1 MKRIFNDAILRLL
14 VKNSNHKGEKT
25 DEKTTETGKSSS
37 GIGTRSVTH
46 NWKFAGSVCDIGTE
60 KNLNDVNKKI
70 DNLENKKEE
79 IEGELDTKN
88 EELVNLMVDVGIL
101 EKEIDQ
107 NEKQLKQVKKDLK
120 TAQKNEKKQYQA
132 MKKRIKFMYERG
144 DSAVISS
151 LLESKSMA
159 DMLNRVEYFNEVY
172 DYDRNLLDNY
182 EKTRKQVEDLKA
194 QVEDEKKELETA
206 KDDLKQQQKQLET
219 AMANLR
225 SQQANADTQIA
236 NAKNLA
242 SEYQKTITEQNKI
255 IQQQQAAAAASRS
268 SGGSSGGSGGTS
280 KPNSNASVPGG
291 NLNPPK
297 TTNVSG
303 SDVVNYAMQF
313 VGKPY
318 VWGGKDPNTGAD
330 CSGFTSYVYAHFGI
344 SIPSFS
350 GAQRSCG
357 QEVSY
362 ANAQAGDL
370 ICYAGHVAIYM
381 GGGKIVH
388 AKGTAYGI
396 VGNDNATYKTIITVR
411 RLL

>member
-1 MKRIFNDAILRLL
+1 MRKLQRRAKAVLAL
-14 VKNSNHKGEKT
+14 VLVVSLTIGSSQVVYATSAQNK
-25 DEKTTETGKSSS
+25 KSE
-37 GIGTRSVTH
+37 
-46 NWKFAGSVCDIGTE
+46 AE

-79 IEGELDTKN
+79 IQGELDTKN

-236 NAKNLA
+236 NAKSLA

-255 IQQQQAAAAASRS
+255 IQEQQAAAAAAAAAASQS
-268 SGGSSGGSGGTS
+268 SSSGNSGGSSSGGGTS
-280 KPNSNASVPGG
+280 KPKTNASVPGG
-291 NLNPPK
+291 NLNPAK

-303 SDVVNYAMQF
+303 SDVVSYAMQF

>member
-1 MKRIFNDAILRLL
+1 MRKLQRRAKAVLAL
-14 VKNSNHKGEKT
+14 VLVVSLTIGSSQVVYATSAQNK
-25 DEKTTETGKSSS
+25 KSE
-37 GIGTRSVTH
+37 
-46 NWKFAGSVCDIGTE
+46 AE

-280 KPNSNASVPGG
+280 KPNSNAIVPGG

>member
-1 MKRIFNDAILRLL
+1 MRKLQRRAKAVLAL
-14 VKNSNHKGEKT
+14 VLVVSLTIGSSQVVYATSAQNK
-25 DEKTTETGKSSS
+25 KSE
-37 GIGTRSVTH
+37 
-46 NWKFAGSVCDIGTE
+46 AE

-70 DNLENKKEE
+70 DNLEDEKEE
-79 IEGELDTKN
+79 IEGELDAKN

-159 DMLNRVEYFNEVY
+159 DMLNRVEYFNEGY

-236 NAKNLA
+236 NAKSLA

-255 IQQQQAAAAASRS
+255 IQQQQAAAAASGRS

>member
-1 MKRIFNDAILRLL
+1 MRKLQRRAKAVLAL
-14 VKNSNHKGEKT
+14 VLVVSLTIGSSQVVYATSAQNK
-25 DEKTTETGKSSS
+25 KSE
-37 GIGTRSVTH
+37 
-46 NWKFAGSVCDIGTE
+46 AE

-318 VWGGKDPNTGAD
+318 VWGGKDPNTGVD

>member
-1 MKRIFNDAILRLL
+1 MRKLQRRAKAVLAL
-14 VKNSNHKGEKT
+14 VLVVSLTIGSSQVVYATSAQNK
-25 DEKTTETGKSSS
+25 KSE
-37 GIGTRSVTH
+37 
-46 NWKFAGSVCDIGTE
+46 AE

-236 NAKNLA
+236 NAKSLA

-255 IQQQQAAAAASRS
+255 IQQQQAAAAASGRS
-268 SGGSSGGSGGTS
+268 SGGNSGGSGGTS

>member
-1 MKRIFNDAILRLL
+1 MRKLQRRAKAVLAL
-14 VKNSNHKGEKT
+14 VLVVSLTIGSSQVVYATSAQNK
-25 DEKTTETGKSSS
+25 KSE
-37 GIGTRSVTH
+37 
-46 NWKFAGSVCDIGTE
+46 AE

-70 DNLENKKEE
+70 DNLEDEKEE
-79 IEGELDTKN
+79 IEGELDAKN

-236 NAKNLA
+236 NAKSLA

-255 IQQQQAAAAASRS
+255 IQQQQAAAVASGRS

>member
-1 MKRIFNDAILRLL
+1 MRKLQRRAKAVLAL
-14 VKNSNHKGEKT
+14 VLVVSLTIGSSQVVYATSAQNK
-25 DEKTTETGKSSS
+25 KSE
-37 GIGTRSVTH
+37 
-46 NWKFAGSVCDIGTE
+46 AE

-79 IEGELDTKN
+79 IEGELDAKN

-206 KDDLKQQQKQLET
+206 KDNLKQQQKQLET

>member
-1 MKRIFNDAILRLL
+1 MRKLQRRAKAVLAL
-14 VKNSNHKGEKT
+14 VLVVSLTIGSSQVVYATSAQNK
-25 DEKTTETGKSSS
+25 KSE
-37 GIGTRSVTH
+37 
-46 NWKFAGSVCDIGTE
+46 AE

-242 SEYQKTITEQNKI
+242 SEYQKTIIEQNKI

>member
-1 MKRIFNDAILRLL
+1 MRKLQRRAKAVLAL
-14 VKNSNHKGEKT
+14 VLVVSLTIGSSQVVYATSAQNK
-25 DEKTTETGKSSS
+25 KSE
-37 GIGTRSVTH
+37 
-46 NWKFAGSVCDIGTE
+46 AE

-79 IEGELDTKN
+79 IEGELDTNN
-88 EELVNLMVDVGIL
+88 EELVNIIVDVGIL
-101 EKEIDQ
+101 EKDIDQ

>member
-1 MKRIFNDAILRLL
+1 MRKLQRRAKAVLAL
-14 VKNSNHKGEKT
+14 VLVVSLTIGSSQVVYATSAQNK
-25 DEKTTETGKSSS
+25 KSE
-37 GIGTRSVTH
+37 
-46 NWKFAGSVCDIGTE
+46 AE

-70 DNLENKKEE
+70 DNLEDKKEE
-79 IEGELDTKN
+79 IEGELDAKN

-236 NAKNLA
+236 NAKSLA

-255 IQQQQAAAAASRS
+255 IQQQQAAAVASGRS

>member
-1 MKRIFNDAILRLL
+1 MRKLQRRAKAVLAL
-14 VKNSNHKGEKT
+14 VLVVSLTIGSSQVVYATSAQNK
-25 DEKTTETGKSSS
+25 KSE
-37 GIGTRSVTH
+37 
-46 NWKFAGSVCDIGTE
+46 AE

-236 NAKNLA
+236 NAKSLA

-255 IQQQQAAAAASRS
+255 IQQQQAAAAASGRS

-350 GAQRSCG
+350 GDQRSCG

>member
-1 MKRIFNDAILRLL
+1 MRKLQRRAKAVLAL
-14 VKNSNHKGEKT
+14 VLVVSLTIGSSQVVYATSAQNK
-25 DEKTTETGKSSS
+25 KSE
-37 GIGTRSVTH
+37 
-46 NWKFAGSVCDIGTE
+46 AE

-70 DNLENKKEE
+70 DNLESEKEE

-236 NAKNLA
+236 NAKSLA
-242 SEYQKTITEQNKI
+242 SEYQKTITQQNKI
-255 IQQQQAAAAASRS
+255 IQQQQAAAAASGRS

>member
-1 MKRIFNDAILRLL
+1 MRKLQRRAKAVLAL
-14 VKNSNHKGEKT
+14 VLVVSLTIGSSQVVYATSAQNK
-25 DEKTTETGKSSS
+25 KSE
-37 GIGTRSVTH
+37 
-46 NWKFAGSVCDIGTE
+46 AE

-79 IEGELDTKN
+79 IEGELDAKN

-255 IQQQQAAAAASRS
+255 IQQQQAAAAAAGRS

>member
-1 MKRIFNDAILRLL
+1 MRKLQRRAKAVLAL
-14 VKNSNHKGEKT
+14 VLVVSLTIGSSQVVYATSAQNK
-25 DEKTTETGKSSS
+25 KSE
-37 GIGTRSVTH
+37 
-46 NWKFAGSVCDIGTE
+46 AE

-79 IEGELDTKN
+79 IEGELDAKN

-159 DMLNRVEYFNEVY
+159 DMLNCVEYFNEVY

>member
-1 MKRIFNDAILRLL
+1 MRKLQRRAKAVLAL
-14 VKNSNHKGEKT
+14 VLVVSLTIGSSQVVYATSAQNK
-25 DEKTTETGKSSS
+25 KSE
-37 GIGTRSVTH
+37 
-46 NWKFAGSVCDIGTE
+46 AE

-88 EELVNLMVDVGIL
+88 EELVNLMVDVGLL

-219 AMANLR
+219 AMTNLR

-255 IQQQQAAAAASRS
+255 IQQQQAEAAASRS

>member
-1 MKRIFNDAILRLL
+1 MRKLQRRAKAVLAL
-14 VKNSNHKGEKT
+14 VLVVSLTIGSSQVVYATSAQNK
-25 DEKTTETGKSSS
+25 KSE
-37 GIGTRSVTH
+37 
-46 NWKFAGSVCDIGTE
+46 AE

-107 NEKQLKQVKKDLK
+107 NEKQLIQVKKDLK

>member
-1 MKRIFNDAILRLL
+1 MRKLQRRAKAVLAL
-14 VKNSNHKGEKT
+14 VLVVSLTIGSSQVVYATSAQNK
-25 DEKTTETGKSSS
+25 KSE
-37 GIGTRSVTH
+37 
-46 NWKFAGSVCDIGTE
+46 AE

-219 AMANLR
+219 AMTNLR

-255 IQQQQAAAAASRS
+255 IQQQQAEAAASRS

-303 SDVVNYAMQF
+303 SDVVNYAMQV

>member
-1 MKRIFNDAILRLL
+1 MRKLQRRAKAVLAL
-14 VKNSNHKGEKT
+14 VLVVSLTIGSSQVVYATSAQNK
-25 DEKTTETGKSSS
+25 KSE
-37 GIGTRSVTH
+37 
-46 NWKFAGSVCDIGTE
+46 AE

-79 IEGELDTKN
+79 IEGELDAKN

-362 ANAQAGDL
+362 ANAQAGDR
-370 ICYAGHVAIYM
+370 ICYAGHVAIYR

>member
-1 MKRIFNDAILRLL
+1 MRKLQRRAKAVLAL
-14 VKNSNHKGEKT
+14 VLVVSLTIGSSQVVYATSAQNK
-25 DEKTTETGKSSS
+25 KSE
-37 GIGTRSVTH
+37 
-46 NWKFAGSVCDIGTE
+46 AE

-236 NAKNLA
+236 NAKSLA

-255 IQQQQAAAAASRS
+255 IQQQQAAAAASGRS

-318 VWGGKDPNTGAD
+318 VWGGKDPNTDAD

>member
-1 MKRIFNDAILRLL
+1 MRKLQRRAKAVLAL
-14 VKNSNHKGEKT
+14 VLVVSLTIGSSQVVYATSAQNK
-25 DEKTTETGKSSS
+25 KSE
-37 GIGTRSVTH
+37 
-46 NWKFAGSVCDIGTE
+46 AE

-70 DNLENKKEE
+70 DNLENTKEE

-236 NAKNLA
+236 NAKSLA

-255 IQQQQAAAAASRS
+255 IQQQQAAAAASGRS

>member
-1 MKRIFNDAILRLL
+1 MRKLQRRAKAVLAL
-14 VKNSNHKGEKT
+14 VLVVSLTIGSSQVVYATSAQNK
-25 DEKTTETGKSSS
+25 KSE
-37 GIGTRSVTH
+37 
-46 NWKFAGSVCDIGTE
+46 AE

-79 IEGELDTKN
+79 IEGELDAKN

-388 AKGTAYGI
+388 ANGTAYGI

>member
-1 MKRIFNDAILRLL
+1 MRKLQRRAKAVLAL
-14 VKNSNHKGEKT
+14 VLVVSLTIGSSQVVYATSAQNK
-25 DEKTTETGKSSS
+25 KSE
-37 GIGTRSVTH
+37 
-46 NWKFAGSVCDIGTE
+46 AE

-172 DYDRNLLDNY
+172 DYDRNLLDNF

-236 NAKNLA
+236 NAKSLA

-255 IQQQQAAAAASRS
+255 IQQQQAAAAASGRS

>member
-1 MKRIFNDAILRLL
+1 MRKLQRRAKAVLAL
-14 VKNSNHKGEKT
+14 VLVVSLTIGSSQVVYATSAQNK
-25 DEKTTETGKSSS
+25 KSE
-37 GIGTRSVTH
+37 
-46 NWKFAGSVCDIGTE
+46 AE

-236 NAKNLA
+236 NAKSLA

-255 IQQQQAAAAASRS
+255 IQQQQAAAAASGR
-268 SGGSSGGSGGTS
+268 SSGGSGGTS

>member
-1 MKRIFNDAILRLL
+1 MRKLQRRAKAVLAL
-14 VKNSNHKGEKT
+14 VLVVSLTIGSSQVVYATSAQNK
-25 DEKTTETGKSSS
+25 KSE
-37 GIGTRSVTH
+37 
-46 NWKFAGSVCDIGTE
+46 AE

-206 KDDLKQQQKQLET
+206 KDDLKQPQKQLET

-236 NAKNLA
+236 NAKSLA

-255 IQQQQAAAAASRS
+255 IQQQQAAAAASGRS

>member
-1 MKRIFNDAILRLL
+1 MRKLQRRAKAVLAL
-14 VKNSNHKGEKT
+14 VLVVSLTIGSSQVVYATSAQNK
-25 DEKTTETGKSSS
+25 KSE
-37 GIGTRSVTH
+37 
-46 NWKFAGSVCDIGTE
+46 AE

-70 DNLENKKEE
+70 DNLESEKEE

-255 IQQQQAAAAASRS
+255 IQQQQAEAAASRS

>member
-1 MKRIFNDAILRLL
+1 MRKLQRRAKAVLAL
-14 VKNSNHKGEKT
+14 VLVVSLTIGSSQVVYATSAQNK
-25 DEKTTETGKSSS
+25 KSE
-37 GIGTRSVTH
+37 
-46 NWKFAGSVCDIGTE
+46 AE

-159 DMLNRVEYFNEVY
+159 DMLNRVEYFNEDY

>member
-1 MKRIFNDAILRLL
+1 MRKLQRRAKAVLAL
-14 VKNSNHKGEKT
+14 VLVVSLTIGSSQVVYATSAQNK
-25 DEKTTETGKSSS
+25 KSE
-37 GIGTRSVTH
+37 
-46 NWKFAGSVCDIGTE
+46 AE

-70 DNLENKKEE
+70 DNLEDKKEE
-79 IEGELDTKN
+79 IEGELDAKN

-236 NAKNLA
+236 NAKSLA

-255 IQQQQAAAAASRS
+255 IQQQQAAAAASGRS

>member
-1 MKRIFNDAILRLL
+1 MRKLQRRAKAVLAL
-14 VKNSNHKGEKT
+14 VLVVSLTIGSSQVVYATSAQNK
-25 DEKTTETGKSSS
+25 KSE
-37 GIGTRSVTH
+37 
-46 NWKFAGSVCDIGTE
+46 AE

-236 NAKNLA
+236 NAKSLA

-255 IQQQQAAAAASRS
+255 IQQQQAAAAASGRS

-280 KPNSNASVPGG
+280 RPNSNASVPGG

>member
-1 MKRIFNDAILRLL
+1 MRKLQRRAKAVLAL
-14 VKNSNHKGEKT
+14 VLVVSLTIGSSQVVYATSAQNK
-25 DEKTTETGKSSS
+25 KSE
-37 GIGTRSVTH
+37 
-46 NWKFAGSVCDIGTE
+46 AE

-236 NAKNLA
+236 NAKSLA

-255 IQQQQAAAAASRS
+255 LQQQQAAAAASRS

>member
-1 MKRIFNDAILRLL
+1 MRKLQRRAKAVLAL
-14 VKNSNHKGEKT
+14 VLVVSLTIGSSQVVYATSAQNK
-25 DEKTTETGKSSS
+25 KSE
-37 GIGTRSVTH
+37 
-46 NWKFAGSVCDIGTE
+46 AE

-101 EKEIDQ
+101 EKEINQ

-236 NAKNLA
+236 NAKSLA

-255 IQQQQAAAAASRS
+255 IQQQQAAAAASGRS

>member
-1 MKRIFNDAILRLL
+1 MRKLQRRAKAVLAL
-14 VKNSNHKGEKT
+14 VLVVSLTIGSSQVVYATSAQNK
-25 DEKTTETGKSSS
+25 KSE
-37 GIGTRSVTH
+37 
-46 NWKFAGSVCDIGTE
+46 AE

-70 DNLENKKEE
+70 DNLESEKEE

-236 NAKNLA
+236 NAKSLA

-255 IQQQQAAAAASRS
+255 IQQQQAAAAASGR
-268 SGGSSGGSGGTS
+268 SSGGSGGTS

>member
-1 MKRIFNDAILRLL
+1 MRKLQRRAKAVLAL
-14 VKNSNHKGEKT
+14 VLVVSLTIGSSQVVYATSAQNK
-25 DEKTTETGKSSS
+25 KSE
-37 GIGTRSVTH
+37 
-46 NWKFAGSVCDIGTE
+46 AE

-70 DNLENKKEE
+70 DNLESEKEE

-236 NAKNLA
+236 NAKSLA

-255 IQQQQAAAAASRS
+255 IQQQQAAAAASGRS

>member
-1 MKRIFNDAILRLL
+1 MRKLQRRAKAVLAL
-14 VKNSNHKGEKT
+14 VLVVSLTIGSSQVVYATSAQNK
-25 DEKTTETGKSSS
+25 KSE
-37 GIGTRSVTH
+37 
-46 NWKFAGSVCDIGTE
+46 AE

-219 AMANLR
+219 AMTNLR

-255 IQQQQAAAAASRS
+255 IQQQQAAAAASGRS

>member
-1 MKRIFNDAILRLL
+1 MRKLQRRAKAVLAL
-14 VKNSNHKGEKT
+14 VLVVSLTIGSSQVVYATSAQNK
-25 DEKTTETGKSSS
+25 KSE
-37 GIGTRSVTH
+37 
-46 NWKFAGSVCDIGTE
+46 AE

-236 NAKNLA
+236 NAKRLA

-255 IQQQQAAAAASRS
+255 IQQQQAAAAASGRS

>member
-1 MKRIFNDAILRLL
+1 MRKLQRRAKAVLAL
-14 VKNSNHKGEKT
+14 VLVVSLTIGSSQVVYATSAQNK
-25 DEKTTETGKSSS
+25 KSE
-37 GIGTRSVTH
+37 
-46 NWKFAGSVCDIGTE
+46 AE

-225 SQQANADTQIA
+225 SQQANAVTQIA
-236 NAKNLA
+236 NAKSLA

-255 IQQQQAAAAASRS
+255 IQQQQAAAAASGRS